1 MEASEA
7 TPAGAVMAPDLS
19 SVFEDEGPFLT
30 VYLSTEGDVEN
41 ASQRSQQ
48 RWANLRRGLGDPE
61 APAVALAT
69 VDALVADAHT
79 QGRCLAAIATA
90 GGLLHV
96 EHGPHAPPLDIGRWA
111 PLPSVLRIIEW
122 RQASLPYVAV
132 LTDRTGAD
140 LIGVRPGG
148 RDLHR
153 EAGGDESPIRKVGPG
168 GWSQRRYQ
176 QRAENTWE
184 ENAEDVARELERL
197 VKKVD
202 ARLVVVAGD
211 VRAVQLLR
219 DELPADRANSL
230 REVEGGRARDGSRE
244 AMWEEIEE
252 LVAAAVAAESEAILE
267 RFREE
272 AGMQDRATDGIL
284 PTIQALARAQ
294 AEVLLIHEPDQ
305 DARTAWFGPAP
316 SQLAISP
323 GTLSYMGVEDPR
335 EGRLVDVLVRAAL
348 GTGAGIRVIPP
359 IGGPADGVGAILR
372 WSA

>member
-7 TPAGAVMAPDLS
+7 TPSGAVIAPDLS
-19 SVFEDEGPFLT
+19 NVFENEGPFLT

-48 RWANLRRGLGDPE
+48 RWANLRRDLAEQQAPE
-61 APAVALAT
+61 VALAA
-69 VDALVADAHT
+69 VDPLVADAHPE
-79 QGRCLAAIATA
+79 GRCLAAISTA
-90 GGLLHV
+90 GGLSHV
-96 EHGPHAPPLDIGRWA
+96 EHGPHAPPFDIGRWA

-122 RQASLPYVAV
+122 RQSSPPYVAV
-132 LTDRTGAD
+132 FADRTGAD

-148 RDLHR
+148 HDLHR

-211 VRAVQLLR
+211 VRALQLLR
-219 DELPADRANSL
+219 EELPADRANSL
-230 REVEGGRARDGSRE
+230 REVEGGRARDGSRD
-244 AMWEEIEE
+244 AMWEEIER
-252 LVAAAVAAESEAILE
+252 VAAEAVAAESEAILE

-272 AGMQDRATDGIL
+272 AGQQDRATDGIV
-284 PTIQALARAQ
+284 PTIQVLARGQ
-294 AEVLLIHEPDQ
+294 AEVLLIHEPAEDG
-305 DARTAWFGPAP
+305 RSAWFGPAP
-316 SQLAISP
+316 AQIATSP
-323 GTLSYMGVEDPR
+323 RALNDMGVEDPQ